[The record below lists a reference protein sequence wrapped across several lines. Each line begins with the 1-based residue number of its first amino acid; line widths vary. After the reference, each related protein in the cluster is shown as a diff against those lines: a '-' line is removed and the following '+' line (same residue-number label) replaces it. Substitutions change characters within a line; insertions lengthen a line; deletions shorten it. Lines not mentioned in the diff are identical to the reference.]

1 MQLLCLPN
9 RLDPQQHQQYTI
21 VLECTRLKDV
31 DASAAD
37 IFARPCTVA
46 SVLGADAAGPL
57 SACPSI
63 GCTVPVAFIVQD
75 AAMSQLTLLQWTV
88 QHPGLSVVD
97 ISQAKLLQPH
107 FSQPILQ
114 LLLMLMQWFL
124 PSVQ

>member
-9 RLDPQQHQQYTI
+9 RLNPQQHQQYTI

-37 IFARPCTVA
+37 IVARPCTVA
-46 SVLGADAAGPL
+46 STLGADAAGPL
-57 SACPSI
+57 SAGPSI
-63 GCTVPVAFIVQD
+63 GCTVPVAFIAQD
-75 AAMSQLTLLQWTV
+75 VAMSQLTLLQWTV

-107 FSQPILQ
+107 FSQTILQ
-114 LLLMLMQWFL
+114 LLMLMQCCF
-124 PSVQ
+124 PSVH